1 MSTIAAAA
9 ENVTG
14 SVKEIILMSAQW
26 IIIRSEEKYW
36 FADTFLCFTT

>member
-14 SVKEIILMSAQW
+14 SVKEIILMSTQW